1 MSYRTDNFRGV
12 EHESMAVRLAVI
24 LRSEGYAAGAL
35 ETAKI

>member
-1 MSYRTDNFRGV
+1 M

-35 ETAKI
+35 EKQPRYEHMN